1 LKISESVNRTTKDN
15 QIKTLQDEMA
25 QQDDIIAK
33 LSRDKKGMDEDH
45 KRTLEHL
52 QKEEDKVN
60 HLTDNTMAKRKRAK
74 RTNN

>member
-1 LKISESVNRTTKDN
+1 MQAEQEKTTKDN

-60 HLTDNTMAKRKRAK
+60 HLSKLKQKLESTLDEVI
-74 RTNN
+74 